1 MRVLLST
8 ALLVVL
14 GLLAVAPSRTTAQGQ
29 YVQAGIASGEK
40 LILSFQPNEAG
51 RSCTVIEVRGDFVG
65 CRADAPQIGGGST
78 AAPGPSMTVA
88 GELMDAPAKAAAAA
102 GRCNGAHGDRGGNAR
117 WRYRPFTSC
126 CAECCEFAM

>member
-1 MRVLLST
+1 LEVDMRVLLST

-78 AAPGPSMTVA
+78 AAPGPMGRPGHESWYNLRLVA
-88 GELMDAPAKAAAAA
+88 
-102 GRCNGAHGDRGGNAR
+102 RIDRPTAQQ
-117 WRYRPFTSC
+117 
-126 CAECCEFAM
+126 